1 MEYIPET
8 VYRVLK
14 HYNKM
19 KQQVPPLLVKL
30 YAYQTFRA
38 LSYIHAL
45 GYCHRDIKPQNL
57 LVNPENHVLKICDFG
72 SAKRLQKNEVNVSY
86 ICSRYYRAPE
96 LIFGATDYTTAIDV
110 WSVGC
115 VIAELLV
122 GQPLFPGE
130 SGVDQLVEII
140 KVLGT
145 PTKEQIHSMN
155 PSYSEFKFPA
165 IRQQNWNKVFRSKTE
180 KSAVDLIAHLLVYD
194 PVKRLHPIEA
204 IIHPFFDELRDEAT
218 RLPNGN
224 ELPDLFDF
232 SKEEI
237 MQLST
242 EKENQLIP
250 QWYRDKVN
258 QGELER
264 ERANEQLMLGND
276 NQQRQGL

>member
-1 MEYIPET
+1 
-8 VYRVLK
+8 
-14 HYNKM
+14 
-19 KQQVPPLLVKL
+19 
-30 YAYQTFRA
+30 
-38 LSYIHAL
+38 
-45 GYCHRDIKPQNL
+45 
-57 LVNPENHVLKICDFG
+57 VNPENHTLKICDFG

-165 IRQQNWNKVFRSKTE
+165 IRQQTWSKVFRSRTPKE
-180 KSAVDLIAHLLVYD
+180 AIDLISHLLVYD
-194 PVKRLHPIEA
+194 PSKRLDPIAA
-204 IIHPFFDELRDEAT
+204 IVHPFFDELRLEGT
-218 RLPNGN
+218 TLPNGN
-224 ELPDLFDF
+224 TLPDLFNF
-232 SKEEI
+232 SKEEL
-237 MQLST
+237 MQCDQKRVQ
-242 EKENQLIP
+242 ELIP
-250 QWYRDKVN
+250 EWYSIKMAK
-258 QGELER
+258 LEQS
-264 ERANEQLMLGND
+264 EKIAQEM
-276 NQQRQGL
+276 

>member
-1 MEYIPET
+1 MKELTHPCVIQLQHAFYTQGDKQDEIYLNVVMDYIPET

-19 KQQVPPLLVKL
+19 KQPVPCLLVKL
-30 YAYQTFRA
+30 YAYQCFRA
-38 LSYIHAL
+38 LAYIHAL

-57 LVNPENHVLKICDFG
+57 LVNPESHTLKICDFG
-72 SAKRLQKNEVNVSY
+72 SAKRLIKGEVNVSY

-96 LIFGATDYTTAIDV
+96 LIFGATDYTSAIDV

-115 VIAELLV
+115 VVAELLV

-165 IRQQNWNKVFRSKTE
+165 IRQQTWSKVFRSRTPKE
-180 KSAVDLIAHLLVYD
+180 AVDLISHLLVYN
-194 PVKRLHPIEA
+194 PERRLKPLEA
-204 IIHPFFDELRDEAT
+204 IAHPFFDELRLEST
-218 RLPNGN
+218 TLPNGN
-224 ELPDLFDF
+224 ALPDLFNF
-232 SKEEI
+232 CREEI
-237 MQLST
+237 MQT
-242 EKENQLIP
+242 DP
-250 QWYRDKVN
+250 
-258 QGELER
+258 
-264 ERANEQLMLGND
+264 
-276 NQQRQGL
+276 

>member
-8 VYRVLK
+8 IYRVLK

-19 KQQVPPLLVKL
+19 KQPVPNLLVKL

-57 LVNPENHVLKICDFG
+57 LVNPESHSLKICDFG
-72 SAKRLQKNEVNVSY
+72 SAKRLVKGEVNVSY

-96 LIFGATDYTTAIDV
+96 LIFGATDYTPAIDV

-165 IRQQNWNKVFRSKTE
+165 IRQQNWSKVFRSRTPKE
-180 KSAVDLIAHLLVYD
+180 AVDLISHLLVYS
-194 PVKRLHPIEA
+194 PVKRYSPLEA
-204 IIHPFFDELRDEAT
+204 IMHPFFDELRVEGT
-218 RLPNGN
+218 TLPNGN
-224 ELPDLFDF
+224 PLPELFNF
-232 SKEEI
+232 AKEEL
-237 MQLST
+237 MST
-242 EKENQLIP
+242 TPETVQRLIP
-250 QWYRDKVN
+250 DWFRFKEEAQRVE
-258 QGELER
+258 GLAAER
-264 ERANEQLMLGND
+264 I
-276 NQQRQGL
+276 